1 MKLRDRVAV
10 VTGAAKGMGGAI
22 CTALAREG
30 ARLVLAA
37 REAGPLQDLARRL
50 PAAGDGAGGHLAV
63 PTDVADARAVD
74 ALARRAFE
82 ACGRVDILINAAGV
96 IGPIETPLHKIAPED
111 WDRVLGVNLRGVFL
125 CCRAVVP
132 SMIERRQ
139 GKIVNIAGTSGL
151 RGYRNRAA
159 YSSSKWAVRGLTRT
173 LALELGPYGI
183 NVNAVCPGVVQGDRM
198 TTIIR
203 EKARVRGW
211 TDAQVYE
218 EYTREM
224 ALGRFTTEEDIA
236 HAVLFLVSE
245 ESRQIT
251 GHEIVVDGGWDV

>member
-1 MKLRDRVAV
+1 ML
-10 VTGAAKGMGGAI
+10 
-22 CTALAREG
+22 
-30 ARLVLAA
+30 
-37 REAGPLQDLARRL
+37 
-50 PAAGDGAGGHLAV
+50 
-63 PTDVADARAVD
+63 
-74 ALARRAFE
+74 
-82 ACGRVDILINAAGV
+82 
-96 IGPIETPLHKIAPED
+96 
-111 WDRVLGVNLRGVFL
+111 
-125 CCRAVVP
+125 
-132 SMIERRQ
+132 ERRQ

-173 LALELGPYGI
+173 LALELGPSGI

-211 TDAQVYE
+211 TEDQVYQ
-218 EYTREM
+218 EYTGEM
-224 ALGRFTTEEDIA
+224 ALRRFTTEEDIA
-236 HAVLFLVSE
+236 HAVLFLASD